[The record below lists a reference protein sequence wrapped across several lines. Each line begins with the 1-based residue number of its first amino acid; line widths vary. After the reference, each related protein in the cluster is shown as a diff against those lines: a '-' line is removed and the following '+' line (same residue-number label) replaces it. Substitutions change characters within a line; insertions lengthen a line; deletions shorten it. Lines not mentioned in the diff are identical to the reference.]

1 MKIVSQITTALGIAV
16 AATGIAVTSANA
28 DSVTVKSGDTLSSI
42 AESHNTNADIL
53 AQLNQLADK
62 NVIFVGQE
70 IALDA
75 ESAPVASSVQT
86 ATLAAAPTQPVA
98 QATTTSTPIQ
108 TTYTTPVTTTQAA
121 PVKAQ
126 ASVANTNSGSTK
138 EQFLA
143 NGGTE
148 ALWNSVVMPESGGNP
163 NAVSSNGYRG
173 LGQTK
178 QSWGSGSVADQTH
191 GLVNYATSR
200 YGSVSNA
207 VQFRQANGWW

>member
-42 AESHNTNADIL
+42 AEAHNTNADSL

-86 ATLAAAPTQPVA
+86 TTLAAAPTQTVA
-98 QATTTSTPIQ
+98 QATTTPIQ
-108 TTYTTPVTTTQAA
+108 TTYTTPVTTTQAE
-121 PVKAQ
+121 PVKVQ
-126 ASVANTNSGSTK
+126 PSVANTNGGSTK
-138 EQFLA
+138 SQFLA

-178 QSWGSGSVADQTH
+178 QSWGSGNVADQTH

>member
-42 AESHNTNADIL
+42 AEAHNTNADSL

-75 ESAPVASSVQT
+75 ESAPVASGVQT
-86 ATLAAAPTQPVA
+86 ATLAAAPTQTVA
-98 QATTTSTPIQ
+98 QATTTTTPIQ
-108 TTYTTPVTTTQAA
+108 TTYTSPVTTTQAA

-178 QSWGSGSVADQTH
+178 QSWGSGSVTDQTH

>member
-42 AESHNTNADIL
+42 AEAHNTNADSL

-86 ATLAAAPTQPVA
+86 TTLAAAPTQTVA
-98 QATTTSTPIQ
+98 QATTTPIQ
-108 TTYTTPVTTTQAA
+108 TTYTTPVTTTQAE
-121 PVKAQ
+121 PVKVQ
-126 ASVANTNSGSTK
+126 PSVANTNGGSTK
-138 EQFLA
+138 SQFLA

-148 ALWNSVVMPESGGNP
+148 ALWTSVVMPESGGNP

-191 GLVNYATSR
+191 GLVDYATSR

>member
-42 AESHNTNADIL
+42 AEAHNTNADSL
-53 AQLNQLADK
+53 AQLNQLANK

-75 ESAPVASSVQT
+75 ESAPVASGVQT
-86 ATLAAAPTQPVA
+86 ATLAAAPTQTVA
-98 QATTTSTPIQ
+98 QATTTPIQ

-191 GLVNYATSR
+191 GLVDYASSR

>member
-1 MKIVSQITTALGIAV
+1 M
-16 AATGIAVTSANA
+16 
-28 DSVTVKSGDTLSSI
+28 
-42 AESHNTNADIL
+42 
-53 AQLNQLADK
+53 NQLADK

-86 ATLAAAPTQPVA
+86 TTLAAAPTQTVA
-98 QATTTSTPIQ
+98 QATTTPIQ
-108 TTYTTPVTTTQAA
+108 TTYTTPVTTTQAE
-121 PVKAQ
+121 PVKVQ
-126 ASVANTNSGSTK
+126 PSVANTNGGSTK
-138 EQFLA
+138 SQFLA

-191 GLVNYATSR
+191 GLVDYATSR

>member
-42 AESHNTNADIL
+42 AEAHNTNADSL

-75 ESAPVASSVQT
+75 ESAPVASGVQT
-86 ATLAAAPTQPVA
+86 ATLAAAPTQTVA
-98 QATTTSTPIQ
+98 QATTTPIQ

-191 GLVNYATSR
+191 GLVDYASSR

>member
-42 AESHNTNADIL
+42 AEAHNTNADSL

-86 ATLAAAPTQPVA
+86 TTLAAAPTQTVA
-98 QATTTSTPIQ
+98 QATTTPIQ
-108 TTYTTPVTTTQAA
+108 TTYTTPVTTTQAE
-121 PVKAQ
+121 PVKVQ
-126 ASVANTNSGSTK
+126 PSVANTNGGSTK
-138 EQFLA
+138 SQFLA

-191 GLVNYATSR
+191 GLVDYATSR

>member
-42 AESHNTNADIL
+42 AEAHNTNADSL

-86 ATLAAAPTQPVA
+86 TTLAAAPTQTVA
-98 QATTTSTPIQ
+98 QATTTPIQ

-121 PVKAQ
+121 PVKVQ
-126 ASVANTNSGSTK
+126 PSVANTNGGSTK
-138 EQFLA
+138 SQFLA

-191 GLVNYATSR
+191 GLVDYATSR

>member
-42 AESHNTNADIL
+42 AEAHNTNADSL
-53 AQLNQLADK
+53 AQLNQLANK

-75 ESAPVASSVQT
+75 ESAPVASGVQT
-86 ATLAAAPTQPVA
+86 ATLAAAPTQTVA
-98 QATTTSTPIQ
+98 QA
-108 TTYTTPVTTTQAA
+108 TTTQAA

-178 QSWGSGSVADQTH
+178 QSWGSGNVADQTH